1 MFGKQMIALQTRK
14 KALLLESDLN
24 RLRLRAEVNNL
35 REATNFS
42 KHLSRFGSWGRVL
55 APLTSVVL
63 ALGVGRFGFAGGLL
77 QKALIGVPALMR
89 LWRTVSALFAE
100 FRESRYS

>member
-1 MFGKQMIALQTRK
+1 MFGKQMTALQTRK

-24 RLRLRAEVNNL
+24 RLRLRADVNNL
-35 REATNFS
+35 REAASFS

-63 ALGVGRFGFAGGLL
+63 ALGVGRSVFPGGLL
-77 QKALIGVPALMR
+77 RKALIAAPALMR
-89 LWRTVSALFAE
+89 LWRTVSTYLAE
-100 FRESRYS
+100 FRRSRYS